1 MKYDFGFL
9 DESDLEVMQR
19 ACEQF
24 PEDREFREAILDEL
38 RERNKTMSTAFETPQ
53 VNCIKTRN

>member
-9 DESDLEVMQR
+9 NESDLEVMQR

-38 RERNKTMSTAFETPQ
+38 RERNKTMSTALTPPG
-53 VNCIKTRN
+53 NM